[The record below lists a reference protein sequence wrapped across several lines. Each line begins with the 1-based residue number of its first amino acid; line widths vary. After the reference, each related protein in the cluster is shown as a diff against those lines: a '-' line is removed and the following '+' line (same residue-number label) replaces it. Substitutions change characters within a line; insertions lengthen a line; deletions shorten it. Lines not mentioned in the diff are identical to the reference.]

1 MPTTLRRLLLTLI
14 FPALL
19 LVVLATGAFAGGN
32 NEKTT
37 LCHVTGNGSYHQITV
52 SVHAV
57 PAHLAHGDVLPDEYG
72 DCPS

>member
-1 MPTTLRRLLLTLI
+1 MPTTLRRLLVTLF

-32 NEKTT
+32 NDKQT
-37 LCHVTGNGSYHQITV
+37 LCHLTGNGSYHQITV
-52 SVHAV
+52 SVNAV
-57 PAHLAHGDVLPDEYG
+57 PAHLGHGDVPVDDYG